1 MNIIVDNKNNKL
13 ESINILIV
21 GTGEMSGHIFFVK
34 DLYELLDIEDKELN
48 EYLVNEIINKEKVCF
63 YDYDED
69 EDRPLVRKDDLPK
82 KWHKYFISKVQIHD
96 LDNCINRLRL
106 FKKVKELFNVKII
119 NYTTFD
125 MYMLSPSDN
134 GFIFKNPLI
143 GNKIGAD
150 INYIEHINDDFQS
163 YINTSKKKYDMIWF
177 FGCTNPHYVI
187 DMSESYIEDFK
198 NVIDNGLII
207 YSDGWD
213 DIKLIDK
220 NSECLFCKKPCNE
233 LTNCF
238 DKTQVYGFREAF
250 NFVDKLKSWNNE
262 EKGEANDKINWFL
275 ENLMEISTGIYKF
288 K

>member
-119 NYTTFD
+119 NYTTLD

-134 GFIFKNPLI
+134 GFIFKNNLI

-150 INYIEHINDDFQS
+150 INYIEPGPW
-163 YINTSKKKYDMIWF
+163 NT
-177 FGCTNPHYVI
+177 V
-187 DMSESYIEDFK
+187 
-198 NVIDNGLII
+198 LAR
-207 YSDGWD
+207 
-213 DIKLIDK
+213 L
-220 NSECLFCKKPCNE
+220 
-233 LTNCF
+233 
-238 DKTQVYGFREAF
+238 
-250 NFVDKLKSWNNE
+250 
-262 EKGEANDKINWFL
+262 
-275 ENLMEISTGIYKF
+275 
-288 K
+288 